1 MSSIDERVVKM
12 KIDNSQFQSGVKST
26 SSLLEKLKQSLKLK
40 GATDGIDKVSSAV
53 SKFNM
58 SGMQEAAIST
68 GSKFSAMA
76 AVAFSAIQ
84 RLTNAAID
92 CGQKIISSTTEGIRE
107 GFAEYEQYMGS
118 IQTIM
123 ANTANKG
130 TTLTQVN
137 AALNELN
144 TKQPL

>member
-76 AVAFSAIQ
+76 AVAFSAILL
-84 RLTNAAID
+84 RVFE
-92 CGQKIISSTTEGIRE
+92 KVS
-107 GFAEYEQYMGS
+107 
-118 IQTIM
+118 
-123 ANTANKG
+123 
-130 TTLTQVN
+130 
-137 AALNELN
+137 LN
-144 TKQPL
+144 TNSIWVLFRQSWQTRQTRVQPLHRSMPL